1 MRKTN
6 FFLKNSINS
15 IYFSYEI
22 QSTLLMTERTLPVP
36 TTAVSYYD
44 NIVLPDQELSHF
56 GGEQSSEG
64 ETLPER

>member
-22 QSTLLMTERTLPVP
+22 QSTLQLMERTLPVP

-56 GGEQSSEG
+56 GGRTKRRG
-64 ETLPER
+64 